1 MSLKALAESII
12 LQAMEDLD
20 NPEQRAECLDFFHG
34 YRFRLFARMA
44 GINSDD
50 SIGFRDYTRE
60 YLHPFCASEKP
71 TRSDRK
77 MLRMMARASLK
88 YRQPLFMHLMS
99 RC

>member
-1 MSLKALAESII
+1 MSLKTLAESII
-12 LQAMEDLD
+12 LQALEDLD
-20 NPEQRAECLDFFHG
+20 NPEERAECLDFFHG

-44 GINSDD
+44 GIPRKD
-50 SIGFRDYTRE
+50 IVGFRAYTKDYMNTI
-60 YLHPFCASEKP
+60 CAEQTP
-71 TRSDRK
+71 TRADRK